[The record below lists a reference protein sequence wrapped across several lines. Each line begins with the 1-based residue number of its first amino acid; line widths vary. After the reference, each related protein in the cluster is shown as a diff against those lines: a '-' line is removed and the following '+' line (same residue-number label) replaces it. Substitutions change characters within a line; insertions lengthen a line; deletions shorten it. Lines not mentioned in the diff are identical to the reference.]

1 MDGKKRLTCWSQT
14 GIGTKRDKTSPDG
27 YALYPLFSTIELLIP
42 LGAEFNAL
50 SPHKLWESVGD
61 SIWR

>member
-1 MDGKKRLTCWSQT
+1 MEASAVEVINIIVAKIS
-14 GIGTKRDKTSPDG
+14 SPDD
-27 YALYPLFSTIELLIP
+27 YPALSPLFSTIELLIP

-61 SIWR
+61 SIW